1 MKLVAVTQ
9 RCVEVPGRET
19 RDCLDQAWPRFLAA
33 CGFLAAPAP
42 NAPELLD
49 AWLAR
54 MTPEAVLL
62 TGGNAAPG
70 TGQDHA
76 CPERDAVERALIAW
90 AGPRGVPVLGVCR
103 GGQMLNAFHG
113 GRLRPL
119 TGHVARN
126 HALTPLPGP
135 PTRLIA
141 GLPAGLPAD
150 ANSFHDFGLLPEDL
164 GAGLCALALAPDG
177 SVELFAHAHLR
188 QAGLLWHPERFAP
201 FRPEDLALV
210 RNFLE
215 VPS

>member
-9 RCVEVPGRET
+9 RCVDVPGRET

-33 CGFLAAPAP
+33 CGFLAAPVP
-42 NAPELLD
+42 NEPDLLA
-49 AWLAR
+49 AWLGR

-62 TGGNAAPG
+62 SGGNAAPG
-70 TGQDHA
+70 AGQDHA
-76 CPERDAVERALIAW
+76 CPKRDAVERALIEW
-90 AGPRGVPVLGVCR
+90 AGPRGVPVLGICR

-119 TGHVARN
+119 SGHVARN
-126 HALTPLPGP
+126 HALTPLQG
-135 PTRLIA
+135 A
-141 GLPAGLPAD
+141 PAGLPAD
-150 ANSFHDFGLLPEDL
+150 ANSFHDFGLLREDL
-164 GAGLCALALAPDG
+164 GAGLSALALAPDG
-177 SVELFAHAHLR
+177 SVELFVHASLR

>member
-9 RCVEVPGRET
+9 RCVDVPGRET

-42 NAPELLD
+42 NEPTLLD
-49 AWLAR
+49 AWLER
-54 MTPEAVLL
+54 LRPEAVLL

-70 TGQDHA
+70 TGQGEA
-76 CPERDAVERALIAW
+76 CPKRDAVERALITW
-90 AGPRGVPVLGVCR
+90 AGARGVPVLGICR

-119 TGHVARN
+119 SGHVAQD
-126 HALTPLPGP
+126 HALTPLP
-135 PTRLIA
+135 A
-141 GLPAGLPAD
+141 GLPAELPAN
-150 ANSFHDFGLLPEDL
+150 ANSYHDFGLLPQDL
-164 GAGLCALALAPDG
+164 GAGLSALALAPDG
-177 SVELFAHAHLR
+177 SVELFAHASLR
-188 QAGLLWHPERFAP
+188 QAGLLWHPERFTP
-201 FRPEDLALV
+201 FRAEDLALV